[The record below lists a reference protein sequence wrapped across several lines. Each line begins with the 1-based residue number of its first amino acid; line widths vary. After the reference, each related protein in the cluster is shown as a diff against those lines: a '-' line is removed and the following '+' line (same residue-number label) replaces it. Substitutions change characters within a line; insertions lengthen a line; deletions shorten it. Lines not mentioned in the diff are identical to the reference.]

1 MITLIK
7 KVICIITI
15 LFIWLLPLSI
25 IDFGN
30 FVSTFKQPLYT
41 YIILWMINLLF
52 LSISTFNI
60 LKDKPINNQY
70 IFILIVNYLINPLF
84 NLFIFNFKNIV
95 YALISLFLI
104 LITGNYLLVE
114 TKKLDRKSSLY
125 IIPYLVLIIY
135 LIITMIYIMYLL

>member
-1 MITLIK
+1 
-7 KVICIITI
+7 
-15 LFIWLLPLSI
+15 
-25 IDFGN
+25 
-30 FVSTFKQPLYT
+30 
-41 YIILWMINLLF
+41 
-52 LSISTFNI
+52 
-60 LKDKPINNQY
+60 Y